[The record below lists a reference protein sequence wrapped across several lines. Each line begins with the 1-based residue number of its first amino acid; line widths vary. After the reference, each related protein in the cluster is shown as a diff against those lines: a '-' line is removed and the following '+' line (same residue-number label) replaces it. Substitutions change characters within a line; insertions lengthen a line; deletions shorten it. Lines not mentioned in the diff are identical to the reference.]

1 MFQQYSS
8 KQRKRAMSHRMQ
20 QQLED
25 NTQTHRHTHTL
36 SLSHLHMPDVTLPP
50 VLAVSIITGLGT
62 NHSGATIILKDSQCV
77 CG

>member
-8 KQRKRAMSHRMQ
+8 KQRKRAVSHHMQ
-20 QQLED
+20 QQRGD
-25 NTQTHRHTHTL
+25 NTHTHMHT
-36 SLSHLHMPDVTLPP
+36 PDVTLPP
-50 VLAVSIITGLGT
+50 VLVVSIITSLRT